1 MQLLILLTET
11 VTNPHFLTKMI
22 LHEAVDKLKETSET
36 MGIEDC
42 NLIYRHLPENER
54 CQFSQGDVM
63 GVEFGGRVAECT
75 TTSPFTAKM
84 KLDNLYGAPLQSPK
98 TRAAAMGALN
108 AVSAF
113 LMLTRK
119 SGQCNSV
126 FAEDCLSELI
136 AYCKNKKVYI
146 IGSDIPEIS
155 EKTDKMDDAELILVN
170 GESFLIETG
179 LEEIEHARK
188 ISKEIR
194 LIGPN
199 CHGLAALLHIPIWC
213 PYSR

>member
-1 MQLLILLTET
+1 
-11 VTNPHFLTKMI
+11 MI
-22 LHEAVDKLKETSET
+22 LHEAVDKLKETAET
-36 MGIEDC
+36 MGIDDC
-42 NLIYRHLPENER
+42 DLIYRHLPENER

-63 GVEFGGRVAECT
+63 AVEFGGRVAEYT

-84 KLDNLYGAPLQSPK
+84 KLENLYGAPLQSSK

-119 SGQCNSV
+119 SRQCNSV

-136 AYCKNKKVYI
+136 AYCKDKKIYI
-146 IGSDIPEIS
+146 IGSNIPDIS
-155 EKTDKMDDAELILVN
+155 EKTDKMDDADLILVN
-170 GESFLIETG
+170 GESFQEETG

-188 ISKEIR
+188 MSKEIK
-194 LIGPN
+194 LVGPN
-199 CHGLAALLHIPIWC
+199 CHGLASLLHIPTWC
-213 PYSR
+213 PYST